1 VAYVSHQNFNGGHV
15 MKRISVVFGTAALFL
30 LFGTTAP
37 AQAYQEDHPQ
47 ESKPPENAKPPE
59 NSKPKPAENAKP
71 PENGKPHDQATKPS
85 DEAAKP
91 APTKPAPKDEKPAKE
106 ANAPKENR
114 DTKTVK
120 QSDTRTDTKSTVK
133 HGPIENGR
141 IPDAQFHA
149 HFGREHT
156 FHVGHP
162 VVVEGQSRF
171 QFGGYW
177 FGFGEAWPVGW
188 AYTDD
193 VYVDFIDGQY
203 FLIDPVHP
211 GVQLALVVVV

>member
-1 VAYVSHQNFNGGHV
+1 MEAV
-15 MKRISVVFGTAALFL
+15 MKRFGSISAVFGTAALLL
-30 LFGTTAP
+30 LFGSTSP
-37 AQAYQEDHPQ
+37 AQAFQEEHPQ
-47 ESKPPENAKPPE
+47 EEHPQDAKPPENAKPPHDQE
-59 NSKPKPAENAKP
+59 AKP
-71 PENGKPHDQATKPS
+71 PKEEQP
-85 DEAAKP
+85 
-91 APTKPAPKDEKPAKE
+91 PKD
-106 ANAPKENR
+106 ANAPKENAR
-114 DTKTVK
+114 PADHPEN
-120 QSDTRTDTKSTVK
+120 RAEAKSTVK

-141 IPDAQFHA
+141 IPDAQFHS

-171 QFGGYW
+171 QYGGYW

-193 VYVDFIDGQY
+193 VYVDYIDGQY

-211 GVQLALVVVV
+211 GLRLALVVVL

>member
-1 VAYVSHQNFNGGHV
+1 
-15 MKRISVVFGTAALFL
+15 MKRLGGISAAFGAAVLLL
-30 LFGTTAP
+30 LFGSTLPT
-37 AQAYQEDHPQ
+37 QAYQEEHPQ
-47 ESKPPENAKPPE
+47 EEHPQDA
-59 NSKPKPAENAKP
+59 KPKPTENAKP

-85 DEAAKP
+85 EDAAKP
-91 APTKPAPKDEKPAKE
+91 TPAKPAAKEEKPSK
-106 ANAPKENR
+106 ANTPKSEDTR
-114 DTKTVK
+114 ETKTVK
-120 QSDTRTDTKSTVK
+120 QSDTRTESKATVK

-141 IPDAQFHA
+141 IPDTQFHS

-162 VVVEGQSRF
+162 IEVEGQSRF

-193 VYVDFIDGQY
+193 VYVDYIDGQY
-203 FLIDPVHP
+203 YLIDPVHP
-211 GVQLALVVVV
+211 GLRLALVVVI

>member
-1 VAYVSHQNFNGGHV
+1 MERFGSVSA
-15 MKRISVVFGTAALFL
+15 VFGTAALLL

-37 AQAYQEDHPQ
+37 ARAYQEEHPQ
-47 ESKPPENAKPPE
+47 EEHPQEA
-59 NSKPKPAENAKP
+59 KPKPAENAKP
-71 PENGKPHDQATKPS
+71 PENGKPHDQATKPTE
-85 DEAAKP
+85 DAAKP
-91 APTKPAPKDEKPAKE
+91 APTKPAPKNEKPTKE
-106 ANAPKENR
+106 ASAPKDNR
-114 DTKTVK
+114 ETKTVK
-120 QSDTRTDTKSTVK
+120 QSDTRTETKSTVK

-141 IPDAQFHA
+141 IPDAQFHS

-156 FHVGHP
+156 FRVGHP
-162 VVVEGQSRF
+162 VIVGGQSRF

-203 FLIDPVHP
+203 YLIDPVHP
-211 GVQLALVVVV
+211 GVRLVLVVVV

>member
-1 VAYVSHQNFNGGHV
+1 
-15 MKRISVVFGTAALFL
+15 MKRLGGVSAAIGAAVLLL
-30 LFGTTAP
+30 LFGSTFPT
-37 AQAYQEDHPQ
+37 QAYQEEHPQ
-47 ESKPPENAKPPE
+47 EEHHEDAKPAE
-59 NSKPKPAENAKP
+59 KPKPTHDQEAKP
-71 PENGKPHDQATKPS
+71 SKEEKPS
-85 DEAAKP
+85 KDAK
-91 APTKPAPKDEKPAKE
+91 APEKAKDTHE
-106 ANAPKENR
+106 
-114 DTKTVK
+114 TKTVK
-120 QSDTRTDTKSTVK
+120 QSDTHTETKSTVK

-141 IPDAQFHA
+141 IPDTQFHS

-193 VYVDFIDGQY
+193 VYVDYIDGQY
-203 FLIDPVHP
+203 YLIDPVHP
-211 GVQLALVVVV
+211 GLRLALVVVI